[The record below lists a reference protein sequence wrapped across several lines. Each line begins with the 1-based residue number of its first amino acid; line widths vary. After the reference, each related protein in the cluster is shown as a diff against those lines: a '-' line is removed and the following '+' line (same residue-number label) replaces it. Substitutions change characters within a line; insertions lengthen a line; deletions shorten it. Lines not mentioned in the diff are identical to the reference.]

1 MANYKIKDLQ
11 QAQTLNGAVALE
23 IQDGDSMSTFAT
35 LDQIAEFLGNTTPV
49 VLLTKAGPI
58 DDSYLPDMSAS
69 EIAAAYDRIVAD
81 PIHTVPV
88 VRIPDNGGQYL
99 VPSGYGVHADTK
111 AVIGY
116 YASQTYVLPSSLT
129 LTSET
134 FTLSRLPYTASSM
147 EWADLLN
154 NTALPSGYLG
164 IDSDSTSEEISA
176 AVGGV
181 DAFRKLCSKLLRR
194 NCIVVVST
202 DPAAANRSA
211 SIPVIVDVK
220 RSVGLPLKITLEIE
234 YISSG
239 KYIALTITE
248 SGGTFSATRTSVS
261 VSDIPVA
268 LAGKAD
274 LDPAT
279 GFVKSSQIAPLQG
292 RQTGVK
298 TGNGC
303 FFSDD
308 AQLLIDGNKT
318 FSVVFSH
325 NEYTKG
331 AIHLLFSD
339 HDYSTLS
346 KGIYLYT
353 IDDYVYLIFCGKYL
367 LNDKIETGK
376 VYQVIVTVDKQGEA
390 VGYLNSIARN
400 RTSDFAAYTAP
411 VGFSLGGLK
420 TGQLKYPGI
429 ILGARLFNYALT
441 ASEVATLW
449 NGGEPERYMLPN
461 YQRGPFSDVSLKNQ
475 SWTNVSGKTTPYDE
489 STRTVTYTDGGGAM
503 QDCYTNANKMAA
515 QRCVYRLS
523 VQIHG
528 YTGKGTL
535 YIINNQKGVYATI
548 DDDGLAVAYI
558 KDVEKGSLF
567 FRGGEG
573 IIGSWN
579 VDDDLHV
586 EPIYCVAEYIAAGLL
601 ADKWRDTSGAG
612 LDLPYVPT
620 ATGGTAVLDY
630 QQSLLTPSGSP
641 LHDLFVAAGAVWDD
655 TAKSWTV
662 ADYTGIDTPTMT
674 KIYEQS
680 HNVLNGVDWT
690 SKLLYATIPVNL
702 PPRADV
708 TGYNGALT
716 TARSAFAGSTLEKA
730 YIAVNDDTAAGLI
743 DCRNLFRS
751 CSKLK
756 TVVGVILLSDSVAI
770 NTEVFAYCPLL
781 ERVRIR
787 NLRSSLTFAHSPLLS
802 LESLQYLVENA
813 GNTAAITVTVHAD
826 VYAKLTDPSNA
837 EWYAVNA
844 AAQARQIGFAATWG
858 AFVEKDAATV
868 GDLAVYDKTAGAI
881 RFVKGATLSAAQLP
895 ESLTPLAV
903 VYARQ
908 GDRVLIA
915 QLDKPGIATWAYRY
929 EVALS
934 GFDLAAGGTIVLRIA
949 STYDISI
956 TYAAGISIAQLATQI
971 DNTFK
976 TYKILNVTLSAY
988 DRGGWSAE
996 ADETDGRVVISS
1008 RGYVE
1013 TWTSI
1018 DVVSGATLT
1027 RRADDRNYMVS
1038 LTGVLL
1044 DEGQTIEYI
1053 RRKNGVN
1060 DRKAGMNFDKFLQ
1073 SQSVDGTTPTSNIPL
1088 GSATIVNQA
1097 SFETS
1102 EFCAELRAAYAD
1114 YASYLFGEHM
1124 AEYPSAYGAML
1135 RDGRT
1140 NTAKIGRLRFTDIY
1154 GQSKPCYPAAAAALE
1169 YGVAVEGATTG
1180 LEAGGWWLPS
1190 VEELYLFMKDRVL
1203 AADDVERDPV
1213 NRTLVRLGKAPVYG
1227 DTPLWTSCEG
1237 SYTHA
1242 FMSFR
1247 QDGTMYSY
1255 IRCIGQYMIFISSL

>member
-181 DAFRKLCSKLLRR
+181 DAFSKLCSKLLRR

-202 DPAAANRSA
+202 DPAVANRSA

-220 RSVGLPLKITLEIE
+220 KGVGLPLKITLEIE

-239 KYIALTITE
+239 EYIALTITE
-248 SGGTFSATRTSVS
+248 SGGTFSAMRTSVS
-261 VSDIPVA
+261 VSDIPDA

-279 GFVKSSQIAPLQG
+279 GFVKSSQIAPLEG
-292 RQTGVK
+292 HQTGVNTSDGNFRSTASALLFSGARTIADNFK
-298 TGNGC
+298 TGHDVSGTQTIVATSGDIYGMILEFVNGNLVFRC
-303 FFSDD
+303 RGAAPRVVTGIEPDTYYSVAGIYDGNEIVVYLNGGRVTSASNFSDD
-308 AQLLIDGNKT
+308 LNLK
-318 FSVVFSH
+318 
-325 NEYTKG
+325 YL
-331 AIHLLFSD
+331 AIGSSF
-339 HDYSTLS
+339 
-346 KGIYLYT
+346 KGI
-353 IDDYVYLIFCGKYL
+353 
-367 LNDKIETGK
+367 
-376 VYQVIVTVDKQGEA
+376 VIGC
-390 VGYLNSIARN
+390 
-400 RTSDFAAYTAP
+400 
-411 VGFSLGGLK
+411 
-420 TGQLKYPGI
+420 
-429 ILGARLFNYALT
+429 RLFNYALT
-441 ASEVATLW
+441 ASEVVTLW
-449 NGGEPERYMLPN
+449 NGGEPERYMLP
-461 YQRGPFSDVSLKNQ
+461 L
-475 SWTNVSGKTTPYDE
+475 SGE
-489 STRTVTYTDGGGAM
+489 MRT
-503 QDCYTNANKMAA
+503 
-515 QRCVYRLS
+515 
-523 VQIHG
+523 
-528 YTGKGTL
+528 
-535 YIINNQKGVYATI
+535 
-548 DDDGLAVAYI
+548 GL
-558 KDVEKGSLF
+558 
-567 FRGGEG
+567 
-573 IIGSWN
+573 
-579 VDDDLHV
+579 
-586 EPIYCVAEYIAAGLL
+586 VAEYIAAGLL

-756 TVVGVILLSDSVAI
+756 TVVGIILLSDSVAI
-770 NTEVFAYCPLL
+770 NTDVFAYCPLL

-826 VYAKLTDPSNA
+826 VYAKLTDSSNA

-881 RFVKGATLSAAQLP
+881 RFVKGETLSAAQLP

-908 GDRVLIA
+908 GDKVLIVS
-915 QLDKPGIATWAYRY
+915 LDNVASELRWAASY

-934 GFDLAAGGTIVLRIA
+934 GFDLATGGTIVLRIG
-949 STYDISI
+949 SETEVSL
-956 TYAAGISIAQLATQI
+956 TYAAGGTLADLVSAT
-971 DNTFK
+971 NTAFR
-976 TYKILNVTLSAY
+976 TTLAY
-988 DRGGWSAE
+988 GSPLTSVDRGGWAAV
-996 ADETDGRVVISS
+996 ADDASGRMIITANGYMSWWATITVI
-1008 RGYVE
+1008 
-1013 TWTSI
+1013 
-1018 DVVSGATLT
+1018 SGATMTT
-1027 RRADDRNYMVS
+1027 RPENVDYQTTITS
-1038 LTGVLL
+1038 VLI
-1044 DEGQTIEYI
+1044 EGETEYI

-1060 DRKAGMNFDKFLQ
+1060 ATNVGCNFAKFLQ
-1073 SQSVDGTTPTSNIPL
+1073 YRSVNGAVPTSNVPL

-1180 LEAGGWWLPS
+1180 LEAGAWWLPS
-1190 VEELYLFMKDRVL
+1190 AEEVYLLMRDRVL
-1203 AADDVERDPV
+1203 VSTDVEKDPV
-1213 NRTLVRLGKAPVYG
+1213 NRTLLRLSKATCYG
-1227 DTPLWTSCEG
+1227 TGYYPWTSCECNSSSVFIYNG
-1237 SYTHA
+1237 TTGE
-1242 FMSFR
+1242 
-1247 QDGTMYSY
+1247 DGNGNKYST
-1255 IRCIGQYMIFISSL
+1255 RNVRPVSAL

>member
-58 DDSYLPDMSAS
+58 DDSYLPDMPAS

-181 DAFRKLCSKLLRR
+181 DAFSKLCSKLLRR

-211 SIPVIVDVK
+211 SIPVIVDVN

-261 VSDIPVA
+261 VSDIPDA

-279 GFVKSSQIAPLQG
+279 GFVKSSQIAPLEG
-292 RQTGVK
+292 HQTGVNTSDGNFRSTASALLFSGARTIAANFK
-298 TGNGC
+298 TGHDVSGTQTIVATSGDIYGMILEFVNGNLVFRC
-303 FFSDD
+303 RGAAPRVVTGIEPDTYYSVAGIYDGNEIVVYLNGGRVTSASNFSDD
-308 AQLLIDGNKT
+308 LNLK
-318 FSVVFSH
+318 
-325 NEYTKG
+325 YL
-331 AIHLLFSD
+331 AIGSSF
-339 HDYSTLS
+339 
-346 KGIYLYT
+346 KGI
-353 IDDYVYLIFCGKYL
+353 
-367 LNDKIETGK
+367 
-376 VYQVIVTVDKQGEA
+376 VIGC
-390 VGYLNSIARN
+390 
-400 RTSDFAAYTAP
+400 
-411 VGFSLGGLK
+411 
-420 TGQLKYPGI
+420 
-429 ILGARLFNYALT
+429 RLFNYALT
-441 ASEVATLW
+441 ASEVVTLW
-449 NGGEPERYMLPN
+449 NGGDPERYMLP
-461 YQRGPFSDVSLKNQ
+461 L
-475 SWTNVSGKTTPYDE
+475 SGE
-489 STRTVTYTDGGGAM
+489 MRT
-503 QDCYTNANKMAA
+503 
-515 QRCVYRLS
+515 
-523 VQIHG
+523 
-528 YTGKGTL
+528 
-535 YIINNQKGVYATI
+535 
-548 DDDGLAVAYI
+548 GL
-558 KDVEKGSLF
+558 
-567 FRGGEG
+567 
-573 IIGSWN
+573 
-579 VDDDLHV
+579 
-586 EPIYCVAEYIAAGLL
+586 VAEYIAAGLL

-756 TVVGVILLSDSVAI
+756 TVVGIILLSDSVAI
-770 NTEVFAYCPLL
+770 NTDVFAYCPLL

-826 VYAKLTDPSNA
+826 VYAKLTDSSNA

-881 RFVKGATLSAAQLP
+881 RFVKGETLSAAQLP

-908 GDRVLIA
+908 GDKVLIVS
-915 QLDKPGIATWAYRY
+915 LDNVASELRWAASY

-934 GFDLAAGGTIVLRIA
+934 GFDLATGGTIVLRIG
-949 STYDISI
+949 SETEVSI
-956 TYAAGISIAQLATQI
+956 TYAAGGTLADLVSAT
-971 DNTFK
+971 NTAFR
-976 TYKILNVTLSAY
+976 TTLAY
-988 DRGGWSAE
+988 GSPLTSVDRGGWAAV
-996 ADETDGRVVISS
+996 ADDASGRMIITANGYMSWWATITVI
-1008 RGYVE
+1008 
-1013 TWTSI
+1013 
-1018 DVVSGATLT
+1018 SGATMTT
-1027 RRADDRNYMVS
+1027 RPENVDYQTTITS
-1038 LTGVLL
+1038 VLI
-1044 DEGQTIEYI
+1044 EGETEYI

-1060 DRKAGMNFDKFLQ
+1060 ATNVGCNFAKFLQ
-1073 SQSVDGTTPTSNIPL
+1073 YRSVNGAVPTSNVPL

-1180 LEAGGWWLPS
+1180 LEAGAWWLPS
-1190 VEELYLFMKDRVL
+1190 AEEVYLLMRDRVL
-1203 AADDVERDPV
+1203 VSTDVEKDPV
-1213 NRTLVRLGKAPVYG
+1213 NRTLLRLSKATCYG
-1227 DTPLWTSCEG
+1227 TGYYPWTSCECNSSSVFIYNG
-1237 SYTHA
+1237 TTGE
-1242 FMSFR
+1242 
-1247 QDGTMYSY
+1247 DGNGNKYST
-1255 IRCIGQYMIFISSL
+1255 RNVRPVSAL

>member
-111 AVIGY
+111 AVVGY

-279 GFVKSSQIAPLQG
+279 GFVESSQIAPLQG

-298 TGNGC
+298 TGNGGFVSTDPALC
-303 FFSDD
+303 LSTAKTLVVTFKC
-308 AQLLIDGNKT
+308 DGTPNSFLYFDHGGSNANLGVSIFIASNRLFCNIGPKT
-318 FSVVFSH
+318 LVSFNPESGKLYQVVISFDKNGTSAGYMNSVKDR
-325 NEYTKG
+325 ETT
-331 AIHLLFSD
+331 
-339 HDYSTLS
+339 DYSTITDPTHFCLGALS
-346 KGIYLYT
+346 DGS
-353 IDDYVYLIFCGKYL
+353 G
-367 LNDKIETGK
+367 
-376 VYQVIVTVDKQGEA
+376 
-390 VGYLNSIARN
+390 S
-400 RTSDFAAYTAP
+400 
-411 VGFSLGGLK
+411 FSGV
-420 TGQLKYPGI
+420 

-441 ASEVATLW
+441 ASEVVTLW
-449 NGGEPERYMLPN
+449 NGGEPERYMLP
-461 YQRGPFSDVSLKNQ
+461 L
-475 SWTNVSGKTTPYDE
+475 SGE
-489 STRTVTYTDGGGAM
+489 MRT
-503 QDCYTNANKMAA
+503 
-515 QRCVYRLS
+515 
-523 VQIHG
+523 
-528 YTGKGTL
+528 
-535 YIINNQKGVYATI
+535 
-548 DDDGLAVAYI
+548 GL
-558 KDVEKGSLF
+558 
-567 FRGGEG
+567 
-573 IIGSWN
+573 
-579 VDDDLHV
+579 
-586 EPIYCVAEYIAAGLL
+586 VAEYIAAGLL

-756 TVVGVILLSDSVAI
+756 TVVGIILLSDSVAI
-770 NTEVFAYCPLL
+770 NTDVFAYCPLL

-826 VYAKLTDPSNA
+826 VYAKLTDSSNA

-881 RFVKGATLSAAQLP
+881 RFVKGETLSAAQLP

-908 GDRVLIA
+908 GDKVLIVS
-915 QLDKPGIATWAYRY
+915 LDNVASELRWAASY

-934 GFDLAAGGTIVLRIA
+934 GFDLATGGTIVLRIG
-949 STYDISI
+949 SETEVSI
-956 TYAAGISIAQLATQI
+956 TYAAGGTLADLVSAT
-971 DNTFK
+971 NTAFR
-976 TYKILNVTLSAY
+976 TTLAY
-988 DRGGWSAE
+988 GSPLTSVDRGGWAAV
-996 ADETDGRVVISS
+996 ADDASGRMIITANGYMSWWATITVI
-1008 RGYVE
+1008 
-1013 TWTSI
+1013 
-1018 DVVSGATLT
+1018 SGATMTT
-1027 RRADDRNYMVS
+1027 RPENVDYQTTITS
-1038 LTGVLL
+1038 VLI
-1044 DEGQTIEYI
+1044 EGETEYI

-1060 DRKAGMNFDKFLQ
+1060 ATNVGCNFAKFLQ
-1073 SQSVDGTTPTSNIPL
+1073 YRSVNGAVPTSNVPL

-1180 LEAGGWWLPS
+1180 LEAGAWWLPS
-1190 VEELYLFMKDRVL
+1190 AEEVYLLMRDRVL
-1203 AADDVERDPV
+1203 VSTDVEKDPV
-1213 NRTLVRLGKAPVYG
+1213 NRTLLRLSKATCYG
-1227 DTPLWTSCEG
+1227 TGYYPWTSCECNSSSVFIYNG
-1237 SYTHA
+1237 TTGE
-1242 FMSFR
+1242 
-1247 QDGTMYSY
+1247 DGNGNKYST
-1255 IRCIGQYMIFISSL
+1255 RNVRPVSAL

>member
-58 DDSYLPDMSAS
+58 GGSYLPNMFTS

-181 DAFRKLCSKLLRR
+181 DAFRKLCSKLFRR
-194 NCIVVVST
+194 NYIVVVST
-202 DPAAANRSA
+202 DPAAAKRSA
-211 SIPVIVDVK
+211 SIPVIVDVN
-220 RSVGLPLKITLEIE
+220 RSVSLPLKITLEIE

-248 SGGTFSATRTSVS
+248 SRGTFSATRTSVS
-261 VSDIPVA
+261 ISDIPDA

-441 ASEVATLW
+441 ASEVVTLW
-449 NGGEPERYMLPN
+449 NGGEPERYMLP
-461 YQRGPFSDVSLKNQ
+461 L
-475 SWTNVSGKTTPYDE
+475 SGE
-489 STRTVTYTDGGGAM
+489 MRT
-503 QDCYTNANKMAA
+503 
-515 QRCVYRLS
+515 
-523 VQIHG
+523 
-528 YTGKGTL
+528 
-535 YIINNQKGVYATI
+535 
-548 DDDGLAVAYI
+548 GL
-558 KDVEKGSLF
+558 
-567 FRGGEG
+567 
-573 IIGSWN
+573 
-579 VDDDLHV
+579 
-586 EPIYCVAEYIAAGLL
+586 VAEYIAAGLL

-620 ATGGTAVLDY
+620 ATGGTAVFDY
-630 QQSLLTPSGSP
+630 RQ
-641 LHDLFVAAGAVWDD
+641 
-655 TAKSWTV
+655 
-662 ADYTGIDTPTMT
+662 
-674 KIYEQS
+674 
-680 HNVLNGVDWT
+680 
-690 SKLLYATIPVNL
+690 
-702 PPRADV
+702 
-708 TGYNGALT
+708 
-716 TARSAFAGSTLEKA
+716 RSE
-730 YIAVNDDTAAGLI
+730 N
-743 DCRNLFRS
+743 
-751 CSKLK
+751 
-756 TVVGVILLSDSVAI
+756 SD
-770 NTEVFAYCPLL
+770 
-781 ERVRIR
+781 
-787 NLRSSLTFAHSPLLS
+787 TFA
-802 LESLQYLVENA
+802 
-813 GNTAAITVTVHAD
+813 
-826 VYAKLTDPSNA
+826 
-837 EWYAVNA
+837 
-844 AAQARQIGFAATWG
+844 
-858 AFVEKDAATV
+858 
-868 GDLAVYDKTAGAI
+868 
-881 RFVKGATLSAAQLP
+881 
-895 ESLTPLAV
+895 
-903 VYARQ
+903 
-908 GDRVLIA
+908 
-915 QLDKPGIATWAYRY
+915 
-929 EVALS
+929 
-934 GFDLAAGGTIVLRIA
+934 
-949 STYDISI
+949 
-956 TYAAGISIAQLATQI
+956 
-971 DNTFK
+971 
-976 TYKILNVTLSAY
+976 
-988 DRGGWSAE
+988 
-996 ADETDGRVVISS
+996 
-1008 RGYVE
+1008 
-1013 TWTSI
+1013 
-1018 DVVSGATLT
+1018 
-1027 RRADDRNYMVS
+1027 
-1038 LTGVLL
+1038 
-1044 DEGQTIEYI
+1044 
-1053 RRKNGVN
+1053 
-1060 DRKAGMNFDKFLQ
+1060 
-1073 SQSVDGTTPTSNIPL
+1073 
-1088 GSATIVNQA
+1088 
-1097 SFETS
+1097 
-1102 EFCAELRAAYAD
+1102 
-1114 YASYLFGEHM
+1114 
-1124 AEYPSAYGAML
+1124 
-1135 RDGRT
+1135 
-1140 NTAKIGRLRFTDIY
+1140 
-1154 GQSKPCYPAAAAALE
+1154 
-1169 YGVAVEGATTG
+1169 
-1180 LEAGGWWLPS
+1180 
-1190 VEELYLFMKDRVL
+1190 VL
-1203 AADDVERDPV
+1203 AASDCSLEARVT
-1213 NRTLVRLGKAPVYG
+1213 TLEQTLAAVLSGAAVIPKLQVRELGVWGPNNLILTGSGAPTKAPDRAGLFYIDTASGAVYKSTG
-1227 DTPLWTSCEG
+1227 NAAVADWKNL
-1237 SYTHA
+1237 
-1242 FMSFR
+1242 
-1247 QDGTMYSY
+1247 
-1255 IRCIGQYMIFISSL
+1255 

>member
-23 IQDGDSMSTFAT
+23 IQDGDSTSTFAT

-111 AVIGY
+111 AVVGY

-181 DAFRKLCSKLLRR
+181 DAFSKLCSKLLRR

-220 RSVGLPLKITLEIE
+220 RGVGLPLKITLEIE

-261 VSDIPVA
+261 VSDIPDA

-279 GFVKSSQIAPLQG
+279 GFVKLSQIAPLQG
-292 RQTGVK
+292 RQTGVNTTDGNFRSAASALLFPGARTIAANFK
-298 TGNGC
+298 TGHDVSGTQTVVATSGDIYGMILEFVNGNLVFRC
-303 FFSDD
+303 RGAAPRVVTGIEPDTYYSVAGIYDGNEIVVYLNGGRVTSASNFSDD
-308 AQLLIDGNKT
+308 LNLK
-318 FSVVFSH
+318 
-325 NEYTKG
+325 YL
-331 AIHLLFSD
+331 AIGSSF
-339 HDYSTLS
+339 
-346 KGIYLYT
+346 KGI
-353 IDDYVYLIFCGKYL
+353 
-367 LNDKIETGK
+367 
-376 VYQVIVTVDKQGEA
+376 VIGC
-390 VGYLNSIARN
+390 
-400 RTSDFAAYTAP
+400 
-411 VGFSLGGLK
+411 
-420 TGQLKYPGI
+420 
-429 ILGARLFNYALT
+429 RLFNYALT
-441 ASEVATLW
+441 ASEVVTLW
-449 NGGEPERYMLPN
+449 NGGEPERYMLP
-461 YQRGPFSDVSLKNQ
+461 L
-475 SWTNVSGKTTPYDE
+475 SGE
-489 STRTVTYTDGGGAM
+489 MRT
-503 QDCYTNANKMAA
+503 
-515 QRCVYRLS
+515 
-523 VQIHG
+523 
-528 YTGKGTL
+528 
-535 YIINNQKGVYATI
+535 
-548 DDDGLAVAYI
+548 GL
-558 KDVEKGSLF
+558 
-567 FRGGEG
+567 
-573 IIGSWN
+573 
-579 VDDDLHV
+579 
-586 EPIYCVAEYIAAGLL
+586 VAEYIAAGLL

-908 GDRVLIA
+908 GYRVLIA

-1140 NTAKIGRLRFTDIY
+1140 NTAKIGRLQFTDIY